1 MTARI
6 FISYRSADGAD
17 KATALAR
24 DLGRLFG
31 AAQVFIDK
39 DDLTGGV
46 RWADEVARALQARPV
61 LLLLVTPGLLAQNPA
76 TGRRQLDDPQA
87 PVRREITAA
96 LAAGAV
102 VVPVLCDGVDSLPAG
117 LPPPLDVLGER
128 TWRRLRAYDWAGDLR
143 RIEQDLLALGLPP
156 QRHPAARRAVLVGVL
171 LLGAAGAG
179 LWWWQQPPADPL
191 TGRWQGRIGADDV
204 LLVLQRDGDQLRLES
219 APIHIR
225 QRADW
230 ADYRQFWRERDGG
243 QAGGELDAVRW
254 RGAGTARA
262 AVGSPL
268 AIDVALTVLSV
279 PGDVPVDGGNLSA
292 TLMPDGRLQG
302 TRWFNGAQAEVPAVL
317 TRSH

>member
-1 MTARI
+1 MAARI

-24 DLGRLFG
+24 ELGRVFG
-31 AAQVFIDK
+31 EAQVFIDK
-39 DDLTGGV
+39 DDLTAGV
-46 RWADEVARALQARPV
+46 RWADEVAQALQARPV
-61 LLLLVTPGLLAQNPA
+61 LLLLVTPGLLALNPA
-76 TGRRQLDDPQA
+76 TGQRLLDDPQA

-102 VVPVLCDGVDSLPAG
+102 VVPVLCDGVDALPPG
-117 LPPPLDVLGER
+117 LPPPLDALGER

-143 RIEQDLLALGLPP
+143 RIQQDLRALGLQP
-156 QRHPAARRAVLVGVL
+156 QRRVGPRRAVLGGVVL
-171 LLGAAGAG
+171 LSALAGG
-179 LWWWQQPPADPL
+179 LWWWQRPPAEPL

-204 LLVLQRDGDQLRLES
+204 VLELQRDGETLHLES
-219 APIHIR
+219 TPIEIR

-230 ADYRQFWRERDGG
+230 AEYRQFWRERG
-243 QAGGELDAVRW
+243 QGELDTVRW
-254 RGAGTARA
+254 RGTGTARA
-262 AVGSPL
+262 AAGSPL

-292 TLMPDGRLQG
+292 TLTPDGRLQG

-317 TRSH
+317 TRVR